1 MPMHMTPY
9 RLLWLMSIAMPL
21 AFATWQT
28 LLNNF
33 VIDRAGFDGADIG
46 VLQSVREIPGF
57 LAFTVVWVLMFMREQ
72 ALALFSLCLLGLG
85 VAVTGLFPS
94 QGGLLLTT
102 FIMSTGFHYFETVKN
117 SLALQWLGKDE
128 APEKLGRLLSAGSLA
143 SLTAYALIWVLSD
156 FAHLDYPVLYAV
168 GGGLCLV
175 IALYAAVAFPRFTQP
190 HTQHRKLILRRRYS
204 LYYALTF
211 MAGARRQI
219 FVVFA
224 GFLMVEKFGYT
235 VAEIALLFMINHVF
249 NLLFAPR
256 IGAMIGRIGE
266 RRALFIEYTGLVVV
280 FLGYAFVEDAGW
292 AAVLYVTD
300 HMFFALS
307 IAIKTYFQKIAD
319 PKDMAATSG
328 VAFTINHIAAV
339 VIPVL
344 FGLLWLKAPAWV
356 FLSGAIM
363 AGVSLALSALIPLC
377 PAPGREWRGARVAA
391 AD

>member
-1 MPMHMTPY
+1 MSMRPTPY
-9 RLLWLMSIAMPL
+9 RLLWLMSVAMPL

-33 VIDRAGFDGADIG
+33 VVDRAAFDGADIG
-46 VLQSVREIPGF
+46 LLQSVREVPGF

-72 ALALFSLCLLGLG
+72 TLALVSLFLLGLG

-117 SLALQWLGKDE
+117 SLALQWLSKDE

-143 SLTAYALIWVLSD
+143 SLTVYALMWGLSD
-156 FAHLDYPVLYAV
+156 LAHLDYAVLYAV

-175 IALYAAVAFPRFTQP
+175 ITLYALWRFPSFAQP

-219 FVVFA
+219 FIVFA
-224 GFLMVEKFGYT
+224 GFLMVEKFGFS

-266 RRALFIEYTGLVVV
+266 RRALFIEYTGLVAIFV
-280 FLGYAFVEDAGW
+280 GYALVEDVGW
-292 AAVLYVTD
+292 AATLYVAD
-300 HMFFALS
+300 HLFFALS

-344 FGLLWLKAPAWV
+344 FGLIWLSEPAWV

-363 AGVSLALSALIPLC
+363 AGVSLGLSALIPSQ
-377 PAPGREWRGARVAA
+377 PAPGREWRLAGTAA